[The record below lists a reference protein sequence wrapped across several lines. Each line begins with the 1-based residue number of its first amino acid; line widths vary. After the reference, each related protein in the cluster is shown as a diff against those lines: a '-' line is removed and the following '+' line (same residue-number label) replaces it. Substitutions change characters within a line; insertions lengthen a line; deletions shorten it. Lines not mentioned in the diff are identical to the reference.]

1 MSKLSHVDTTRERV
15 AQAVQIRKNKRK
27 NSLAQR
33 RQACLGATQ
42 DETSTIRD
50 LAQLTKA
57 LPGSAK
63 ELAFILRNP
72 QVALNFCKQNGF
84 RALHDYF
91 GDLDV
96 LTCLAYVTYS
106 DTCLDFLV
114 KTCKQDLHVLGSK
127 AALLVS
133 TGKPSGKPSGK
144 PGFASSSHTNT
155 TVPCVAA
162 WILTNLAVSN
172 YTKAMVSAIIQK
184 VDLAPGLAWI
194 ISSNSDLR
202 VKYWCLTSILKLGD
216 ELDMAIM
223 NNKVEARYVNMT
235 SVYDRL
241 DADTIIPGLVDDLC
255 SERLDALAVCDIL
268 DLLNTLVSRLVFASR
283 VSREFARRG
292 LRELLHFTQ
301 SRDTDTSNL
310 ALCLLARQSPEA
322 LAPHITPDVVERIAR
337 LLCEQTD
344 KTHTKLCVAV
354 LCMFNKCALLPVAVS
369 NLLIEN
375 AGLVGLC
382 EFGRSLLSNSSS
394 IQAPKALV
402 SKLIQKVDAHVAE
415 PELVEVLCLFKRLI
429 ESNML
434 SKETFQVLG
443 GLTLVEHGAEDP
455 RPGVSGPCFCF
466 VHEVFDNQ
474 DDEDTELFDVEFDDN
489 SLQGMQASLSNPTP
503 LSAMFSASK
512 ALLF

>member
-1 MSKLSHVDTTRERV
+1 MQTER
-15 AQAVQIRKNKRK
+15 
-27 NSLAQR
+27 L
-33 RQACLGATQ
+33 
-42 DETSTIRD
+42 
-50 LAQLTKA
+50 
-57 LPGSAK
+57 
-63 ELAFILRNP
+63 
-72 QVALNFCKQNGF
+72 

-133 TGKPSGKPSGK
+133 TNNPSGKPS
-144 PGFASSSHTNT
+144 FASSSLASTM
-155 TVPCVAA
+155 VPCVAA

-172 YTKAMVSAIIQK
+172 YTKAMVSTIIQK
-184 VDLAPGLAWI
+184 VDVAPGLAWI

-301 SRDTDTSNL
+301 SRDSDTSNL

-322 LAPHITPDVVERIAR
+322 LAPHITPDVVGRIAR
-337 LLCEQTD
+337 LLHEQTD

-369 NLLIEN
+369 NLLIEK
-375 AGLVGLC
+375 AGLAGLC

-394 IQAPKALV
+394 SQVKALV
-402 SKLIQKVDAHVAE
+402 SKLIEKVDAHVAE

-434 SKETFQVLG
+434 SKETFEVLG

-474 DDEDTELFDVEFDDN
+474 DDEDTELFDTGFADN
-489 SLQGMQASLSNPTP
+489 ALQDMQASLSNPTP
-503 LSAMFSASK
+503 LSTMFSASK